1 MESGAEYKKAGRGRS
16 PLSERLEQAKLIESF
31 FFFLTTV
38 LSFAIRVLGNDA
50 EYFFPTIKVK
60 KTSAKT
66 DETM

>member
-16 PLSERLEQAKLIESF
+16 PLSERLEQAKLIES